1 MQLTSAKFMRGVGGT
16 DELLD
21 DGTPQVAFIGRSNVG
36 KSSIIN
42 SLAGRTDLARTSDTP
57 GLTQEINIY
66 AIGRSH
72 DRAHNSAHDP
82 ARGLYLLDLPGYGFA
97 RAPRD
102 VQERLQ
108 KLIYW
113 YLFDSPYQQR
123 KTILIID
130 AKIGPTD
137 QDLQMLQALREHEKH
152 IVIVANK
159 IDKIKKS
166 EYDAR
171 LAKLADLTISN
182 EKLIL
187 YSAQEKIGVDE
198 LRNAIT

>member
-66 AIGRSH
+66 AIGRAH
-72 DRAHNSAHDP
+72 DRAHNSTHNPAHE
-82 ARGLYLLDLPGYGFA
+82 LYLLDLPGYGYA
-97 RAPRD
+97 RAPRE

-171 LAKLADLTISN
+171 LAALADLAISN